1 MTKIYIFY
9 LSFVL
14 AIFISTITIGQVVV
28 FEDKF
33 DNYTVGQQ
41 LACQNPTIWKTWTNN
56 PCSTTEDPL
65 ISDLYSFSGV
75 NSTVIKQNNDIVREI
90 GTPINSGTAEI
101 NFQVFIPAGKAGYFN
116 TLASFAPPNYAWAM
130 QVFLNSTG
138 VGTVDAGATNAASF
152 SFPQNQW
159 FPVKIEADLTADSG
173 RFWIN
178 GSLIHKWKWSTGTF
192 GSSNDKRL
200 DGTDFF
206 GYTANDEMYIDD
218 YNIVHTPYTAK
229 VSSTTIGGQW
239 NSASTWL
246 NGNVPVENQTVEIVA
261 GATVTLDGHITDRN
275 SNTIVNGTLN
285 CSSYNI
291 SGSGNFVL
299 SAYAT
304 LLIGSEN
311 GISLTSTTGNIQVTG
326 IRAFNQF
333 ANYIYSGSTTQNTG
347 NGLPASVKNLTI
359 NNFAS
364 VTLSANTSVSGA
376 LNLINGNLL
385 TSTNTLSLGTSITN
399 LGTLTNSAGKIL
411 GNFNRWIS
419 NSSNILFPVGTSATK
434 YTPVELSNVVG
445 SGTFTVNAIP
455 GMHPN
460 APGSNLLQMY
470 WKLTNGGLTSA
481 DLSFHYLDAD
491 VVGDENQYELGRY
504 NGISWD
510 ILSPISLNTTSNTAS
525 IAGINS
531 FSDWTLGEDGALPV
545 ELKSFTATTIGS
557 KVRLNWNTATEINN
571 YGFEIE
577 RAKTSTS
584 SLLVWEKIGFV
595 NGSGNSNSPKSYT
608 FIDDNVS
615 SEKYSYRLKQID
627 NDGQFEY
634 SSPVQ
639 IDLASLSTFSL
650 HQNYPNPFNPST
662 TIQFSL
668 PAALNVKIIIFNLL
682 GQEIQTLVNETKEAG
697 IHEIIFDAQNLNSG
711 VYLYKIEAGSYIQ
724 TRKMTLIK

>member
-1 MTKIYIFY
+1 MNKIYIFY
-9 LSFVL
+9 LSFIL
-14 AIFISTITIGQVVV
+14 AILISTLALSQTTV
-28 FEDKF
+28 FQDNF
-33 DNYTVGQQ
+33 DSYTAGQQ
-41 LACQNPTIWKTWTNN
+41 ISCQSASVWKTWSGI
-56 PCSTTEDPL
+56 PCNLKEDAL
-65 ISDLYSFSGV
+65 ISNDYSFSGA
-75 NSTVIKQNNDIVREI
+75 NSVVIKDSNDIVREI
-90 GTPINSGTAEI
+90 GTPITSGIAEI
-101 NFQVFIPAGKAGYFN
+101 NFRVFIPTGKAGYFN
-116 TLASFAPPNYAWAM
+116 TLANFNPPTYAWAM

-138 VGTVDAGATNAASF
+138 SGSLDAGAASAATF
-152 SFPQNQW
+152 SYPQNQW
-159 FPVKIEADLTADSG
+159 FPVKVEVDLTADSG

-178 GSLIHKWKWSTGTF
+178 GTMIHKWQWSKGTF
-192 GSSNDKRL
+192 GTSNDKRL
-200 DGTDFF
+200 DGNDFF
-206 GYTANDEMYIDD
+206 GSTTNDEMYIDD
-218 YNIVHTPYTAK
+218 YNIVYIPYTSI
-229 VSSTTIGGQW
+229 VSSTPTGGNW
-239 NSASTWL
+239 NSNNTWV
-246 NGNVPVENQTVEIVA
+246 GNNIPNQNAVVEIVR
-261 GATVTLDGHITDRN
+261 GATVTLTADRN
-275 SNTIVNGTLN
+275 RNAITIVKGTLN
-285 CSSYNI
+285 CNQYNI
-291 SGSGNFVL
+291 TGNGDFVL
-299 SAYAT
+299 TSDAT
-304 LLIGSEN
+304 LQIGSIS
-311 GISLTSTTGNIQVTG
+311 GISLTGTSGNIRNTG
-326 IRAFNQF
+326 TRYFNQL
-333 ANYIYSGSTTQNTG
+333 ANYVYNGSAAQITG
-347 NGLPASVKNLTI
+347 NGLPFLVKNLTV
-359 NNFAS
+359 NNVIG
-364 VTLSANTSVSGA
+364 VTLNANTLVSGT

-385 TSTNTLSLGTSITN
+385 TGPNTLSLGTSISN

-455 GMHPN
+455 GIHPN

-481 DLSFHYLDAD
+481 DLTFHYLEAD

-510 ILSPISLNTTSNTAS
+510 IISPISLNTASNTAS

-545 ELKSFTATTIGS
+545 ELKTFTVTTIGS

-571 YGFEIE
+571 FGFEIE
-577 RAKTSTS
+577 RAKTSNS
-584 SLLVWEKIGFV
+584 SLLLWEKIGFV

-639 IDLASLSTFSL
+639 IDLGSLSTFWL
-650 HQNYPNPFNPST
+650 NQNYPNPFNPST

>member
-1 MTKIYIFY
+1 MNKIYIFY
-9 LSFVL
+9 LSFIL
-14 AIFISTITIGQVVV
+14 AILISTLALSQTTV
-28 FEDKF
+28 FQDNF
-33 DNYTVGQQ
+33 DSYTAGQQ
-41 LACQNPTIWKTWTNN
+41 ISCQSASVWKTWSGI
-56 PCSTTEDPL
+56 PCNLKEDAL
-65 ISDLYSFSGV
+65 ISNDYSFSGA
-75 NSTVIKQNNDIVREI
+75 NSVVIKDSNDIVREI
-90 GTPINSGTAEI
+90 GTPITSGIAEI
-101 NFQVFIPAGKAGYFN
+101 NFRVFIPTGKAGYFN
-116 TLASFAPPNYAWAM
+116 TLANFNPPTYAWAM

-138 VGTVDAGATNAASF
+138 SGSLDAGAASAATF
-152 SFPQNQW
+152 SYPQNQW
-159 FPVKIEADLTADSG
+159 FPVKVEVDLTADSG

-178 GSLIHKWKWSTGTF
+178 GTMIHKWQWSKGTF
-192 GSSNDKRL
+192 GTSNDKRL
-200 DGTDFF
+200 DGNDFF
-206 GYTANDEMYIDD
+206 GSTSNDEMYIDD
-218 YNIVHTPYTAK
+218 YNIVYIPYTSI
-229 VSSTTIGGQW
+229 VSSTPTGGNW
-239 NSASTWL
+239 NSNNTWVG
-246 NGNVPVENQTVEIVA
+246 NNVPNQNTVVEIVR
-261 GATVTLDGHITDRN
+261 GATVTLTADRN
-275 SNTIVNGTLN
+275 RNAITIVKGTLN
-285 CSSYNI
+285 CNQYNI
-291 SGSGNFVL
+291 TGNGDFVL
-299 SAYAT
+299 TSDAT
-304 LLIGSEN
+304 LQIGSIS
-311 GISLTSTTGNIQVTG
+311 GISLTGTSGNIRNTG
-326 IRAFNQF
+326 TRYFNQL
-333 ANYIYSGSTTQNTG
+333 ANYVYNGSAAQITG
-347 NGLPASVKNLTI
+347 NGLPFLVKNLTV
-359 NNFAS
+359 NNVIG
-364 VTLSANTSVSGA
+364 VTLNANTLVSGT

-385 TSTNTLSLGTSITN
+385 TGPNTLSLGTSISN

-455 GMHPN
+455 GIHPN

-481 DLSFHYLDAD
+481 DLTFHYLEAD

-510 ILSPISLNTTSNTAS
+510 IISPISLNTTSNTAS

-545 ELKSFTATTIGS
+545 ELKTFTVTTIGS

-571 YGFEIE
+571 FGFEIE
-577 RAKTSTS
+577 RAKTSNS
-584 SLLVWEKIGFV
+584 SLLLWEKIGFV

-639 IDLASLSTFSL
+639 IDLGSLSTFWL
-650 HQNYPNPFNPST
+650 NQNYPNPFNPST

>member
-1 MTKIYIFY
+1 MNKIYIFY
-9 LSFVL
+9 LSFIL
-14 AIFISTITIGQVVV
+14 AILISTLALSQTTV
-28 FEDKF
+28 FQDNF
-33 DNYTVGQQ
+33 DSYTAGQQ
-41 LACQNPTIWKTWTNN
+41 ISCQSASVWKTWSGI
-56 PCSTTEDPL
+56 PCNLKEDAL
-65 ISDLYSFSGV
+65 ISNDYSFSGA
-75 NSTVIKQNNDIVREI
+75 NSVVIKDSNDIVREI
-90 GTPINSGTAEI
+90 GTPITSGIAEI
-101 NFQVFIPAGKAGYFN
+101 NFRVFIPTGKAGYFN
-116 TLASFAPPNYAWAM
+116 TLANFNPPTYAWAM

-138 VGTVDAGATNAASF
+138 SGSLDAGAASAATF
-152 SFPQNQW
+152 SYPQNQW
-159 FPVKIEADLTADSG
+159 FPVKVEADLTADSG

-178 GSLIHKWKWSTGTF
+178 GTMIHKWQWSKGTF
-192 GSSNDKRL
+192 GTSNDKRL
-200 DGTDFF
+200 DGNDFF
-206 GYTANDEMYIDD
+206 GSTTNDEMYIDD
-218 YNIVHTPYTAK
+218 YNIVYIPYTSI
-229 VSSTTIGGQW
+229 VSSTPTGGNW
-239 NSASTWL
+239 NSNNTWV
-246 NGNVPVENQTVEIVA
+246 GNNIPNQNTVVEIVS
-261 GATVTLDGHITDRN
+261 GATVTLTADRN
-275 SNTIVNGTLN
+275 RNAITIVKGTLN
-285 CSSYNI
+285 CSQYNI
-291 SGSGNFVL
+291 TGNGDFVL
-299 SAYAT
+299 TSDAT
-304 LLIGSEN
+304 LQIGSIS
-311 GISLTSTTGNIQVTG
+311 GISLTGTSGNIRSTG
-326 IRAFNQF
+326 VRYFNQF
-333 ANYIYSGSTTQNTG
+333 ANYVYNGSAAQITG
-347 NGLPASVKNLTI
+347 TGLPFLVKNLTV
-359 NNFAS
+359 NNVNG
-364 VTLSANTSVSGA
+364 VTLNANTLVSGT
-376 LNLINGNLL
+376 LNLLNGNLL
-385 TSTNTLSLGTSITN
+385 TGPNTLSLGTSISN

-434 YTPVELSNVVG
+434 YTPVELRNVVG
-445 SGTFTVNAIP
+445 SGTFIVNAIP

-481 DLSFHYLDAD
+481 DLTFHYLDAD

-510 ILSPISLNTTSNTAS
+510 IISPISLNTTNNTAS

-545 ELKSFTATTIGS
+545 ELKSFTATTIAS

-577 RAKTSTS
+577 RAKTLTS

-639 IDLASLSTFSL
+639 IDLSSLSTFSL

-682 GQEIQTLVNETKEAG
+682 GQEIRTLVNETKEAG

-711 VYLYKIEAGSYIQ
+711 VYIYKIEAGSYIQ

>member
-1 MTKIYIFY
+1 MNKIYIFY
-9 LSFVL
+9 LSFIL
-14 AIFISTITIGQVVV
+14 AILISTLALSQTTV
-28 FEDKF
+28 FQDNF
-33 DNYTVGQQ
+33 DSYSAGQQ
-41 LACQNPTIWKTWTNN
+41 ISCQSASVWKTWSGI
-56 PCSTTEDPL
+56 PCNLKEDAL
-65 ISDLYSFSGV
+65 ISNDYSFSGA
-75 NSTVIKQNNDIVREI
+75 NSVVIKDSNDIVREI
-90 GTPINSGTAEI
+90 GTPITSGIAEI
-101 NFQVFIPAGKAGYFN
+101 NFRVFIPTGKAGYFN
-116 TLASFAPPNYAWAM
+116 TLANFNPPTYAWAM

-138 VGTVDAGATNAASF
+138 SGSLDAGAASAATF
-152 SFPQNQW
+152 SYPQNQW
-159 FPVKIEADLTADSG
+159 FPVKVEVDLTADSG

-178 GSLIHKWKWSTGTF
+178 GTMIHKWQWSKGTF
-192 GSSNDKRL
+192 GTSNDKRL
-200 DGTDFF
+200 DGNDFF
-206 GYTANDEMYIDD
+206 GSTTNDEMYIDD
-218 YNIVHTPYTAK
+218 YNIVYIPYTSI
-229 VSSTTIGGQW
+229 VSSTPTGGNW
-239 NSASTWL
+239 NSNNTWV
-246 NGNVPVENQTVEIVA
+246 GNNIPNQNTVVEIVS
-261 GATVTLDGHITDRN
+261 GATVTLTADRN
-275 SNTIVNGTLN
+275 RNAITIVKGTLN
-285 CSSYNI
+285 CSQYNI
-291 SGSGNFVL
+291 TGNGDFVL
-299 SAYAT
+299 TSDAT
-304 LLIGSEN
+304 LQIGSIS
-311 GISLTSTTGNIQVTG
+311 GISLTGTSGNIRSTG
-326 IRAFNQF
+326 VRYFNQF
-333 ANYIYSGSTTQNTG
+333 ANYVYNGSAAQITG
-347 NGLPASVKNLTI
+347 TGLPFLVKNLTV
-359 NNFAS
+359 NNVNG
-364 VTLSANTSVSGA
+364 VTLNANTLVSGT
-376 LNLINGNLL
+376 LNLLNGNLL
-385 TSTNTLSLGTSITN
+385 TGPNTLSLGTSISN

-445 SGTFTVNAIP
+445 SGTFIVNAIP

-481 DLSFHYLDAD
+481 DLTFHYLDAD

-510 ILSPISLNTTSNTAS
+510 IISPISLNTTNNTAS

-545 ELKSFTATTIGS
+545 ELKSFTATTIAS

-577 RAKTSTS
+577 RAKTLTS

-639 IDLASLSTFSL
+639 IDLSSLSTFPL

-682 GQEIQTLVNETKEAG
+682 GQEIRTLVNETKEAG

-711 VYLYKIEAGSYIQ
+711 VYIYKIEAGSYIQ

>member
-1 MTKIYIFY
+1 MNKIYIFY
-9 LSFVL
+9 LSFIL
-14 AIFISTITIGQVVV
+14 AILISTLALSQTTV
-28 FEDKF
+28 FQDNF
-33 DNYTVGQQ
+33 DSYSAGQQ
-41 LACQNPTIWKTWTNN
+41 ISCQSASVWKTWSGI
-56 PCSTTEDPL
+56 PCNLKEDAL
-65 ISDLYSFSGV
+65 ISNDYSFSGA
-75 NSTVIKQNNDIVREI
+75 NSVVIKDSNDIVREI
-90 GTPINSGTAEI
+90 GTPITSGIAEI
-101 NFQVFIPAGKAGYFN
+101 NFRVFIPTGKAGYFN
-116 TLASFAPPNYAWAM
+116 TLANFNPPTYAWAM

-138 VGTVDAGATNAASF
+138 SGSLDAGAASAATF
-152 SFPQNQW
+152 SYPQNQW
-159 FPVKIEADLTADSG
+159 FPVKVEVDLTADSG

-178 GSLIHKWKWSTGTF
+178 GTMIHKWQWSKGTF
-192 GSSNDKRL
+192 GTSNDKRL
-200 DGTDFF
+200 DGNDFF
-206 GYTANDEMYIDD
+206 GSTTNDEMYIDD
-218 YNIVHTPYTAK
+218 YNIVYIPYTSI
-229 VSSTTIGGQW
+229 VSSTPTGGNW
-239 NSASTWL
+239 NSNNTWV
-246 NGNVPVENQTVEIVA
+246 GNNIPNQNTVVEIVS
-261 GATVTLDGHITDRN
+261 GATVTLTADRN
-275 SNTIVNGTLN
+275 RNAITIVKGTLN
-285 CSSYNI
+285 CSQYNI
-291 SGSGNFVL
+291 TGNGDFVL
-299 SAYAT
+299 TSDAT
-304 LLIGSEN
+304 LQIGSIS
-311 GISLTSTTGNIQVTG
+311 GISLTGTSGNIRSTG
-326 IRAFNQF
+326 VRYFNQF
-333 ANYIYSGSTTQNTG
+333 ANYVYNGSAAQITG
-347 NGLPASVKNLTI
+347 TGLPFLVKNLTV
-359 NNFAS
+359 NNVNG
-364 VTLSANTSVSGA
+364 VTLNANTLVSGT
-376 LNLINGNLL
+376 LNLLNGNLL
-385 TSTNTLSLGTSITN
+385 TGPNTLSLGTSISN

-434 YTPVELSNVVG
+434 YTPVELRNVVG
-445 SGTFTVNAIP
+445 SGTFIVNAIP

-481 DLSFHYLDAD
+481 DLTFHYLDAD

-510 ILSPISLNTTSNTAS
+510 IISPISLNTTNNTAS

-545 ELKSFTATTIGS
+545 ELKSFTATTIAS

-577 RAKTSTS
+577 RAKTLTS

-639 IDLASLSTFSL
+639 IDLSSLSTFSL
-650 HQNYPNPFNPST
+650 HQNYPNPSNPST

-682 GQEIQTLVNETKEAG
+682 GQEIRTLVNETKEAG

-711 VYLYKIEAGSYIQ
+711 VYIYKIEAGSYIQ

>member
-1 MTKIYIFY
+1 MNKIYIFY
-9 LSFVL
+9 LSFIL
-14 AIFISTITIGQVVV
+14 AILISTLALSQTTV
-28 FEDKF
+28 FQDNF
-33 DNYTVGQQ
+33 DSYTAGQQ
-41 LACQNPTIWKTWTNN
+41 ISCQSASVWKTWSGI
-56 PCSTTEDPL
+56 PCNLKEDAL
-65 ISDLYSFSGV
+65 ISNDYSFSGA
-75 NSTVIKQNNDIVREI
+75 NSVVIKDSNDIVREI
-90 GTPINSGTAEI
+90 GTPITSGIAEI
-101 NFQVFIPAGKAGYFN
+101 NFRVFIPTGKAGYFN
-116 TLASFAPPNYAWAM
+116 TLANFNPPTYAWAM

-138 VGTVDAGATNAASF
+138 SGSLDAGAASAATF
-152 SFPQNQW
+152 SYPQNQW
-159 FPVKIEADLTADSG
+159 FPVKVEVDLTADSG

-178 GSLIHKWKWSTGTF
+178 GTMIHKWQWSKGTF
-192 GSSNDKRL
+192 GTSNDKRL
-200 DGTDFF
+200 DGNDFF
-206 GYTANDEMYIDD
+206 GSTTNDEMYIDD
-218 YNIVHTPYTAK
+218 YNIVYIPYTSI
-229 VSSTTIGGQW
+229 VSSTPTGGNW
-239 NSASTWL
+239 NSNNTWV
-246 NGNVPVENQTVEIVA
+246 GNNIPNQNAVVEIVR
-261 GATVTLDGHITDRN
+261 GATVTLTADRN
-275 SNTIVNGTLN
+275 RNAITIVKGTLN
-285 CSSYNI
+285 CNQYNI
-291 SGSGNFVL
+291 TGNGDFVL
-299 SAYAT
+299 TSDAT
-304 LLIGSEN
+304 LQIGSIS
-311 GISLTSTTGNIQVTG
+311 GISLTGTSGNIRNTG
-326 IRAFNQF
+326 TRYFNQL
-333 ANYIYSGSTTQNTG
+333 ANYVYNGSAAQITG
-347 NGLPASVKNLTI
+347 NGLPFLVKNLTV
-359 NNFAS
+359 NNVIG
-364 VTLSANTSVSGA
+364 VTLNANTLVSGT

-385 TSTNTLSLGTSITN
+385 TGPNTLSLGTSISN

-455 GMHPN
+455 GIHPN

-481 DLSFHYLDAD
+481 DLTFHYLEAD

-510 ILSPISLNTTSNTAS
+510 IISPISLNTASNTAS

-571 YGFEIE
+571 FGFEIE
-577 RAKTSTS
+577 RAKTSNS
-584 SLLVWEKIGFV
+584 SLLLWEKIGFV

-639 IDLASLSTFSL
+639 IDLGSLSTFWL
-650 HQNYPNPFNPST
+650 NQNYPNPFNPST

>member
-1 MTKIYIFY
+1 MNKIYIFY
-9 LSFVL
+9 LSFIL
-14 AIFISTITIGQVVV
+14 AILISTLALSQTAV
-28 FEDKF
+28 FQDNF
-33 DNYTVGQQ
+33 DSYTAGQQ
-41 LACQNPTIWKTWTNN
+41 ISCQSASVWKTWSGI
-56 PCSTTEDPL
+56 PCNLKEDAL
-65 ISDLYSFSGV
+65 ISNDYSFSGA
-75 NSTVIKQNNDIVREI
+75 NSVVIKDSNDIVREI
-90 GTPINSGTAEI
+90 GTPITSGIAEI
-101 NFQVFIPAGKAGYFN
+101 NFRVFIPTGKAGYFN
-116 TLASFAPPNYAWAM
+116 TLANFNPPTYAWAM

-138 VGTVDAGATNAASF
+138 SGSLDAGAASAATF
-152 SFPQNQW
+152 SYPQNQW
-159 FPVKIEADLTADSG
+159 FPIKVEVDLTADSG

-178 GSLIHKWKWSTGTF
+178 GTMIHKWQWSKGTF
-192 GSSNDKRL
+192 GTSNDKRL
-200 DGTDFF
+200 DGNDFF
-206 GYTANDEMYIDD
+206 GSTTNDEMYIDD
-218 YNIVHTPYTAK
+218 YNIVYIPYTSI
-229 VSSTTIGGQW
+229 VSSTPTGGNW
-239 NSASTWL
+239 NSNNTWV
-246 NGNVPVENQTVEIVA
+246 GNNIPNQNAVVEIVS
-261 GATVTLDGHITDRN
+261 GATVTLTADRN
-275 SNTIVNGTLN
+275 RNAITIVKGTLN
-285 CSSYNI
+285 CNQYNI
-291 SGSGNFVL
+291 TGNGDFVL
-299 SAYAT
+299 TSDAT
-304 LLIGSEN
+304 LQIGSIS
-311 GISLTSTTGNIQVTG
+311 GISLTGTSGNIRNTG
-326 IRAFNQF
+326 TRYFNQL
-333 ANYIYSGSTTQNTG
+333 ANYVYNGNAAQITG
-347 NGLPASVKNLTI
+347 NGLPFLVKNLTV
-359 NNFAS
+359 NNVNG
-364 VTLSANTSVSGA
+364 VTLNANTLVSGT

-385 TSTNTLSLGTSITN
+385 TGPNTISLGTSISN

-481 DLSFHYLDAD
+481 DLTFHYLDAD

-510 ILSPISLNTTSNTAS
+510 IISPISLNTTSNTAS

-577 RAKTSTS
+577 RAKTSNY
-584 SLLVWEKIGFV
+584 SLLLWEKIGFI
-595 NGSGNSNSPKSYT
+595 NGNGNSNSPKSYT

-639 IDLASLSTFSL
+639 IDLGSLSTFSL

>member
-1 MTKIYIFY
+1 MNKIYIFY
-9 LSFVL
+9 LSFIL
-14 AIFISTITIGQVVV
+14 AILISTLALSQTTV
-28 FEDKF
+28 FQDNF
-33 DNYTVGQQ
+33 DSYTAGQQ
-41 LACQNPTIWKTWTNN
+41 ISCQSASVWKTWSGI
-56 PCSTTEDPL
+56 PCNLKEDAL
-65 ISDLYSFSGV
+65 ISNDYSFSGA
-75 NSTVIKQNNDIVREI
+75 NSVVIKDSNDIVREI
-90 GTPINSGTAEI
+90 GTPITSGIAEI
-101 NFQVFIPAGKAGYFN
+101 NFRVFIPTGKAGYFN
-116 TLASFAPPNYAWAM
+116 TLANFNPPTYAWAM

-138 VGTVDAGATNAASF
+138 SGSLDAGAASAATF
-152 SFPQNQW
+152 SYPQNQW
-159 FPVKIEADLTADSG
+159 FPVKVEVDLTADSG

-178 GSLIHKWKWSTGTF
+178 GTMIHKWQWSKGTF
-192 GSSNDKRL
+192 GTSNDKRL
-200 DGTDFF
+200 DGNDFF
-206 GYTANDEMYIDD
+206 GSTTNDEMYIDD
-218 YNIVHTPYTAK
+218 YNIVYIPYTSI
-229 VSSTTIGGQW
+229 VSSTPTGGNW
-239 NSASTWL
+239 NSNNTWVG
-246 NGNVPVENQTVEIVA
+246 NNVPNQNTVVEIVS
-261 GATVTLDGHITDRN
+261 GATVTLTADRN
-275 SNTIVNGTLN
+275 RNAITIVKGTLN
-285 CSSYNI
+285 CNQYNI
-291 SGSGNFVL
+291 TGNGDFVL
-299 SAYAT
+299 TSDAT
-304 LLIGSEN
+304 LQIGSIS
-311 GISLTSTTGNIQVTG
+311 GISLTGTSGNIRNTG
-326 IRAFNQF
+326 TRYFNQL
-333 ANYIYSGSTTQNTG
+333 ANYVYNGSAAQITG
-347 NGLPASVKNLTI
+347 NGLPFLVKNLTV
-359 NNFAS
+359 NNVIG
-364 VTLSANTSVSGA
+364 VTLNANTLVSGT

-385 TSTNTLSLGTSITN
+385 TGPNTLSLGTSISN

-455 GMHPN
+455 GIHPN

-481 DLSFHYLDAD
+481 DLTFHYLEAD

-510 ILSPISLNTTSNTAS
+510 IISPISLNTASNTAS

-571 YGFEIE
+571 FGFEIE
-577 RAKTSTS
+577 RAKTSNS
-584 SLLVWEKIGFV
+584 SLLLWEKIGFV

-639 IDLASLSTFSL
+639 IDLGSLSTFWL
-650 HQNYPNPFNPST
+650 NQNYPNPFNPST